1 MLFKQIV
8 SEGLAHY
15 SYLLG
20 DRASGQ
26 CLVIDPRRDVEIYLD
41 IARANEMRIVNI
53 LETHIHADY
62 VSGGL
67 ELAARTGAPLSIS
80 AYGEVGFDHVPL
92 EDGAVISLGELEF
105 KVLHT
110 PGHTPEHISFLLSG
124 GMGSEKP
131 WALFSG
137 DLLFAGEVGRPDLLG
152 EEIEEA
158 LVHQLFDSLHQ
169 KVLTLGDEITV
180 YPAHGAGS
188 PCGASIG
195 DRPLTTIGYER
206 LNNPTLQIK
215 KKEDFIQAVREAL
228 APAPV
233 YYQRVKMIN
242 TVGPRVLGTLPLIP
256 PLSAQEFRE
265 LAEEDE
271 AIIIDGRELTAYGG
285 GHIPGAI
292 HIGLRTSFPIWA
304 GEVIDET
311 FPVWAGR
318 MIDPEMQ
325 IGLVLPEDIQPEM
338 AQLYLF
344 RIGIEKVAGYLREG
358 FRTWLEAGYPFLRTE
373 QLSVHELRKQIEE
386 GAALQI
392 VDVRRQREWAKGH
405 IPGAKQIYV
414 ADLLDRAD
422 ELEPG
427 VPVVTYCGT
436 GYRASIGSSLLEKAG
451 FEVKNIPGSM
461 SAWRQAGFPEGKG

>member
-1 MLFKQIV
+1 MLFEQIV

-15 SYLLG
+15 SYILG
-20 DRASGQ
+20 DRISGQ
-26 CLVIDPRRDVEIYLD
+26 CLVIDPRRDVDVYLEI
-41 IARANEMRIVNI
+41 AKQNEMRIASI

-62 VSGGL
+62 ISGGL
-67 ELAARTGAPLSIS
+67 ELSARTGTPISIS
-80 AYGEVGFDHVPL
+80 AYGEVGFDHIPL
-92 EDGAVISLGELEF
+92 VDGTIISLGPIELQ
-105 KVLHT
+105 VLHT
-110 PGHTPEHISFLLSG
+110 PGHTPEHICFLARG

-152 EEIEEA
+152 EEIEET
-158 LVHQLFDSLHQ
+158 LVHHLYDSLHN
-169 KVLTLGDEITV
+169 KVLTLGDEILV
-180 YPAHGAGS
+180 FPAHGAGS

-195 DRPLTTIGYER
+195 ERPLTTIGYER

-215 KKEDFIQAVREAL
+215 DEEAFVQAVREAL
-228 APAPV
+228 SPAPA
-233 YYQRVKMIN
+233 YYQRVKKIN
-242 TVGPRVLGTLPLIP
+242 TVGPDITGNLPVIP

-271 AIIIDGRELTAYGG
+271 GIVIDGRELTAYGG
-285 GHIPGAI
+285 GHIPNAI
-292 HIGLRTSFPIWA
+292 HIGLRASFPIWA
-304 GEVIDET
+304 GEIIDET

-318 MIDPEMQ
+318 MVDPALK
-325 IGLVLPEDIQPEM
+325 IGLVLPEDIHPET

-358 FRTWLEAGYPFLRTE
+358 FRTWLEAGYPFVRTE
-373 QLSVHELRKQIEE
+373 QLSVHELNQQIQE
-386 GAALQI
+386 GAALQV
-392 VDVRRQREWAKGH
+392 VDVRRQAEWAKGH

-414 ADLLDRAD
+414 AELLERAG
-422 ELEPG
+422 ELDPA

-436 GYRASIGSSLLEKAG
+436 GYRASIASSLLEKEG

-461 SAWRQAGFPEGKG
+461 SAWRQAGFPEEGS